1 MSVGIPQVPPTE
13 NRELHRF
20 LSSVKEILEI
30 HYTTRGGYRDASVTL
45 GMLIDTGIL
54 TDAQAQ
60 TLARTR

>member
-1 MSVGIPQVPPTE
+1 MGIPQVPPTE

-20 LSSVKEILEI
+20 LSAVKELLEV
-30 HYTTRGGYRDASVTL
+30 HYTTRGSYRDASVTL